1 MNRSAGFLLEF
12 ESPADRKRFAGA
24 WEKYGTGVC
33 VDDSVRFLC
42 DGSRA
47 EMKQAMEILLRE
59 NLSVQ
64 KMERQELTLE
74 NLFLEV
80 LEERDIPKKGTD
92 QGEVRR
98 S

>member
-12 ESPADRKRFAGA
+12 ESPADRKRFADVWQKSGS
-24 WEKYGTGVC
+24 GVC
-33 VDDSVRFLC
+33 DDDSVHYLC
-42 DGSRA
+42 DGNRA

-59 NLSVQ
+59 NLAVQ

-80 LEERDIPKKGTD
+80 LDGENIPER
-92 QGEVRR
+92 EVHRL
-98 S
+98 